1 MSSLKRIKLFLGNEN
16 ECGYLADKK
25 AKNIYADPHHP
36 NPGDVYNQLITRG
49 FRRSGEFVYRPGC
62 DRCKACV
69 PVRILA
75 GGARL
80 RRTDKRNL
88 KTNSDILVRYCKAQY
103 TDEYFELYQ
112 RYLSARHAGDGMDN
126 PSPEDFERFLLN
138 PWGDTLF
145 IEMRIEDTCVAVA
158 VTDVAGGG
166 LSAVYTFFDPSLE
179 QRGLGRFSILQQIQL
194 CKDMDLPY
202 LYLGYWVEGC
212 QKMEYKSDFRPQQQY
227 DGDQWITV
235 E

>member
-62 DRCKACV
+62 DSCKACV

-75 GGARL
+75 GEARL

-88 KTNSDILVRYCKAQY
+88 KANSDILVRYCKAQY
-103 TDEYFELYQ
+103 TDE
-112 RYLSARHAGDGMDN
+112 
-126 PSPEDFERFLLN
+126 
-138 PWGDTLF
+138 
-145 IEMRIEDTCVAVA
+145 
-158 VTDVAGGG
+158 
-166 LSAVYTFFDPSLE
+166 
-179 QRGLGRFSILQQIQL
+179 
-194 CKDMDLPY
+194 
-202 LYLGYWVEGC
+202 
-212 QKMEYKSDFRPQQQY
+212 
-227 DGDQWITV
+227 
-235 E
+235 